1 MSLLAPLRRAI
12 NGRLQGRPTQSQ
24 VARRTLSTYP
34 AWPTLLHSS
43 NQLSAR
49 HAIRVGA
56 RARAALSSIQERLAH
71 FIRKDPRS
79 MLNRRLAFPHTQRAM
94 LLRQI
99 GHGSRLACA
108 GYIEHSP
115 RPAIAATGKASLLAQ
130 SGFFRLRL
138 QGLNGRLA
146 PAAATLHLTPRETVL
161 SLTRGTLLFIPLDL
175 LILVDQIDGWLL
187 RQIAEWVLRLFGW
200 HVTLVERIQQ
210 LLQEVAHP
218 SITEP
223 ETIDPARAAAL
234 ARLERLSF
242 RPHFAE

>member
-1 MSLLAPLRRAI
+1 
-12 NGRLQGRPTQSQ
+12 
-24 VARRTLSTYP
+24 
-34 AWPTLLHSS
+34 
-43 NQLSAR
+43 
-49 HAIRVGA
+49 
-56 RARAALSSIQERLAH
+56 
-71 FIRKDPRS
+71 
-79 MLNRRLAFPHTQRAM
+79 
-94 LLRQI
+94 
-99 GHGSRLACA
+99 
-108 GYIEHSP
+108 
-115 RPAIAATGKASLLAQ
+115 
-130 SGFFRLRL
+130 
-138 QGLNGRLA
+138 
-146 PAAATLHLTPRETVL
+146 VL